1 MARDQ
6 RAQMARDHRPQ
17 TARDSAVF
25 IAGNP
30 IINKSRLDILHS
42 QICRRS
48 PIHTQQIS
56 YCTPYFM

>member
-30 IINKSRLDILHS
+30 IT
-42 QICRRS
+42 S
-48 PIHTQQIS
+48 PG
-56 YCTPYFM
+56 